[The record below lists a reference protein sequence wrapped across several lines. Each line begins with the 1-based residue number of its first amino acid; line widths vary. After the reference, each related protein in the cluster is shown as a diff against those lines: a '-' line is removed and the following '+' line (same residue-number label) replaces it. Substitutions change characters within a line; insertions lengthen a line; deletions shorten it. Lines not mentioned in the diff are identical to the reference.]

1 MLGPRISRIGTN
13 FLIVRIG
20 STNWSTNFT
29 NWHEFKRSEANCSKS
44 RVGEGVLGD
53 GGDGDGG

>member
-1 MLGPRISRIGTN
+1 MLGPRISRICTN
-13 FLIVRIG
+13 FLIARIG

-53 GGDGDGG
+53 GG